1 MANWKPNIHKLCKTV
16 KGWHHSLL
24 VLFQGCLG
32 WGEVNVEAFYV
43 YHALY
48 CLRLPS
54 FFMVASSKHMH
65 LHRLLQCLLPLSL
78 ATTGHFQT
86 CQLLNIF
93 HPVREAGQGQRQT
106 GLDAGSG
113 VFLHPVMDID
123 CAEASNTSLK
133 STP

>member
-1 MANWKPNIHKLCKTV
+1 
-16 KGWHHSLL
+16 
-24 VLFQGCLG
+24 
-32 WGEVNVEAFYV
+32 
-43 YHALY
+43 
-48 CLRLPS
+48 
-54 FFMVASSKHMH
+54 MH
-65 LHRLLQCLLPLSL
+65 LHRLLQCSLPLSL

-133 STP
+133 FTP